1 MGKKVRSIALLL
13 LLALSL
19 AVALPV
25 QATPLCRN
33 YGDRFIC
40 ILSIKRSAKYHWQY
54 LATVSVDGIARPM
67 EVYNCRDRF
76 RIQKDGTVLSFEPHG
91 AGELICN
98 FFKR

>member
-1 MGKKVRSIALLL
+1 MIRSIVVLL

-19 AVALPV
+19 AVTLPV

-33 YGDRFIC
+33 YSDRVIC

-54 LATVSVDGIARPM
+54 LATVSIDGIVRPM